1 MTRTIGNPASWG
13 AQALGGA
20 AGGAA
25 TLLARLGGR
34 RGAPL
39 PEVRRL
45 EPADIGEAL
54 RRGLDD
60 FAALRSDVIF
70 ICLLYPVIGACL
82 AWIAFRHEFLP
93 LLFPLLSG
101 FALVGPLAGVGLY
114 EMSRRREAGGTAG
127 WADAFAVMRS
137 PAIAPI
143 AALGVVLL
151 GLFIAWIVAADW
163 IHALTLGPEPPAS
176 LTAFLTDV
184 FTTGPGWAMI
194 VLGCS
199 VGLLF
204 AAAALAIGLVS
215 FPLLLDRDVGLPTA
229 VVTSVRVVMA
239 SPRTTAAWG
248 LVVAAG
254 LVLGTVPLLLG
265 LIVVLPV
272 LGHASW
278 HLYRR
283 AVLPL
288 TED

>member
-1 MTRTIGNPASWG
+1 MTKTIGNPASWG
-13 AQALGGA
+13 AQALGGV
-20 AGGAA
+20 AGGAG

-34 RGAPL
+34 PGAPL
-39 PEVRRL
+39 PQVRRL
-45 EPADIGEAL
+45 EPGDIGEAL
-54 RRGLDD
+54 RLGLDD

-70 ICLLYPVIGACL
+70 ICLLYPVIGASL
-82 AWIAFRHEFLP
+82 AWAAFQHEFLP
-93 LLFPLLSG
+93 LVFPLLSG

-114 EMSRRREAGGTAG
+114 EMSRRREAGEQAG
-127 WADAFAVMRS
+127 WADAFAVLRS

-151 GLFIAWIVAADW
+151 GLFIAWIVVAGW

-176 LTAFLTDV
+176 ASAFLSDV

-194 VLGCS
+194 LLGC
-199 VGLLF
+199 GAGFIF
-204 AAAALAIGLVS
+204 AAVVLAIGMVS
-215 FPLLLDRDVGLPTA
+215 FPLLIDRDIGLPAA
-229 VVTSVRVVMA
+229 VVTSVRVVLA
-239 SPRTTAAWG
+239 SPRTAASWG
-248 LVVAAG
+248 LVVAIG

-283 AVLPL
+283 AVLPAP
-288 TED
+288 EG